1 MNLSQF
7 LRLTGAGLAVGL
19 ALTLAAPAS
28 AKVLARVNG
37 AEITDEDVK
46 IAMEDIGSSL
56 PQQIEGPARQA
67 YILDYLI
74 DAKLVA
80 QKAEAD
86 KMGEG
91 PEFAKKV
98 AYYRDKVLMEDLLG
112 KVAKDAATDTAIQ
125 KTYDDVAKQQKPEE
139 EVRARHILVESE
151 PDAQAALKR
160 VKGGEDFAKVANEMS
175 KDPGSKGGELG
186 WFTKERMVPEFAEAA
201 FKMQPGQISDPVKW
215 QFGWHIIQ
223 LEERRQK
230 QFPSLDQVRDQVTR
244 YVVQKSQSEL
254 ILKLREEAKVD
265 RTEPEKPADAAPAP
279 RTGVEGSGQSLRAC
293 ILLEIGALD
302 AGLAR
307 PQSEAKVTAHACAPS
322 AFLPPEERRWP
333 VPLRSLRSRPNPPPT
348 CRGSRACASRR
359 RGGHPLQGAHRR
371 AAAAV
376 RRRARG
382 GGGLHEIAMPVRARS
397 TGAAPSSR
405 AARRGR
411 WSSIPA
417 TPTPSPAS
425 AASTRSARRDSPR
438 RRRGCEADEMFLAST
453 GVIGEPLD
461 AGKFDARAR
470 DGSRARPPGSLAR
483 RRARDHDDR
492 HFSEGRERDG
502 RRSAASGDASAASP
516 RAPA

>member
-46 IAMEDIGSSL
+46 NAMEDIGSSL

-160 VKGGEDFAKVANEMS
+160 VTGGEDFAKVANEMS

-201 FKMQPGQISDPVKW
+201 FKMQPGQISDPVKS

-279 RTGVEGSGQSLRAC
+279 GPESKAP
-293 ILLEIGALD
+293 AN
-302 AGLAR
+302 
-307 PQSEAKVTAHACAPS
+307 PS
-322 AFLPPEERRWP
+322 A
-333 VPLRSLRSRPNPPPT
+333 
-348 CRGSRACASRR
+348 
-359 RGGHPLQGAHRR
+359 
-371 AAAAV
+371 
-376 RRRARG
+376 
-382 GGGLHEIAMPVRARS
+382 
-397 TGAAPSSR
+397 
-405 AARRGR
+405 
-411 WSSIPA
+411 
-417 TPTPSPAS
+417 PAS
-425 AASTRSARRDSPR
+425 SS
-438 RRRGCEADEMFLAST
+438 
-453 GVIGEPLD
+453 
-461 AGKFDARAR
+461 K
-470 DGSRARPPGSLAR
+470 
-483 RRARDHDDR
+483 
-492 HFSEGRERDG
+492 
-502 RRSAASGDASAASP
+502 
-516 RAPA
+516 

>member
-160 VKGGEDFAKVANEMS
+160 VTGGEDFAKVANEMS

-201 FKMQPGQISDPVKW
+201 FKMQPGQIADPVKS

-279 RTGVEGSGQSLRAC
+279 GPESKAP
-293 ILLEIGALD
+293 AN
-302 AGLAR
+302 
-307 PQSEAKVTAHACAPS
+307 PS
-322 AFLPPEERRWP
+322 A
-333 VPLRSLRSRPNPPPT
+333 
-348 CRGSRACASRR
+348 
-359 RGGHPLQGAHRR
+359 
-371 AAAAV
+371 
-376 RRRARG
+376 
-382 GGGLHEIAMPVRARS
+382 
-397 TGAAPSSR
+397 
-405 AARRGR
+405 
-411 WSSIPA
+411 
-417 TPTPSPAS
+417 PAS
-425 AASTRSARRDSPR
+425 SS
-438 RRRGCEADEMFLAST
+438 
-453 GVIGEPLD
+453 
-461 AGKFDARAR
+461 K
-470 DGSRARPPGSLAR
+470 
-483 RRARDHDDR
+483 
-492 HFSEGRERDG
+492 
-502 RRSAASGDASAASP
+502 
-516 RAPA
+516 

>member
-160 VKGGEDFAKVANEMS
+160 VTGGEDFAKVANEMS

-201 FKMQPGQISDPVKW
+201 FKMQPGQISDPVKS

-254 ILKLREEAKVD
+254 ILKLREEAKVE
-265 RTEPEKPADAAPAP
+265 RTEPEEPADAAPAP
-279 RTGVEGSGQSLRAC
+279 GPESKAP
-293 ILLEIGALD
+293 AN
-302 AGLAR
+302 
-307 PQSEAKVTAHACAPS
+307 PS
-322 AFLPPEERRWP
+322 A
-333 VPLRSLRSRPNPPPT
+333 
-348 CRGSRACASRR
+348 
-359 RGGHPLQGAHRR
+359 
-371 AAAAV
+371 
-376 RRRARG
+376 
-382 GGGLHEIAMPVRARS
+382 
-397 TGAAPSSR
+397 
-405 AARRGR
+405 
-411 WSSIPA
+411 
-417 TPTPSPAS
+417 PAS
-425 AASTRSARRDSPR
+425 SS
-438 RRRGCEADEMFLAST
+438 
-453 GVIGEPLD
+453 
-461 AGKFDARAR
+461 K
-470 DGSRARPPGSLAR
+470 
-483 RRARDHDDR
+483 
-492 HFSEGRERDG
+492 
-502 RRSAASGDASAASP
+502 
-516 RAPA
+516 

>member
-175 KDPGSKGGELG
+175 KDPASKGGELG

-201 FKMQPGQISDPVKW
+201 FKMQPGQISDPVKS

-279 RTGVEGSGQSLRAC
+279 GPESKAP
-293 ILLEIGALD
+293 AN
-302 AGLAR
+302 
-307 PQSEAKVTAHACAPS
+307 PS
-322 AFLPPEERRWP
+322 A
-333 VPLRSLRSRPNPPPT
+333 
-348 CRGSRACASRR
+348 
-359 RGGHPLQGAHRR
+359 
-371 AAAAV
+371 
-376 RRRARG
+376 
-382 GGGLHEIAMPVRARS
+382 
-397 TGAAPSSR
+397 
-405 AARRGR
+405 
-411 WSSIPA
+411 
-417 TPTPSPAS
+417 PAS
-425 AASTRSARRDSPR
+425 SS
-438 RRRGCEADEMFLAST
+438 
-453 GVIGEPLD
+453 
-461 AGKFDARAR
+461 K
-470 DGSRARPPGSLAR
+470 
-483 RRARDHDDR
+483 
-492 HFSEGRERDG
+492 
-502 RRSAASGDASAASP
+502 
-516 RAPA
+516 

>member
-139 EVRARHILVESE
+139 EVRARHILVELE

-160 VKGGEDFAKVANEMS
+160 VTGGEDFAKVANEMS

-201 FKMQPGQISDPVKW
+201 FKMQPGQISDPVKS

-279 RTGVEGSGQSLRAC
+279 GPELKAP
-293 ILLEIGALD
+293 AN
-302 AGLAR
+302 
-307 PQSEAKVTAHACAPS
+307 PS
-322 AFLPPEERRWP
+322 A
-333 VPLRSLRSRPNPPPT
+333 
-348 CRGSRACASRR
+348 
-359 RGGHPLQGAHRR
+359 
-371 AAAAV
+371 
-376 RRRARG
+376 
-382 GGGLHEIAMPVRARS
+382 
-397 TGAAPSSR
+397 
-405 AARRGR
+405 
-411 WSSIPA
+411 
-417 TPTPSPAS
+417 PAS
-425 AASTRSARRDSPR
+425 SS
-438 RRRGCEADEMFLAST
+438 
-453 GVIGEPLD
+453 
-461 AGKFDARAR
+461 K
-470 DGSRARPPGSLAR
+470 
-483 RRARDHDDR
+483 
-492 HFSEGRERDG
+492 
-502 RRSAASGDASAASP
+502 
-516 RAPA
+516 

>member
-19 ALTLAAPAS
+19 ALTLAASAS

-160 VKGGEDFAKVANEMS
+160 VTGGEDFAKVANEMS

-201 FKMQPGQISDPVKW
+201 FKMQPGQISDPVKS

-279 RTGVEGSGQSLRAC
+279 GPESKAP
-293 ILLEIGALD
+293 AN
-302 AGLAR
+302 
-307 PQSEAKVTAHACAPS
+307 PS
-322 AFLPPEERRWP
+322 A
-333 VPLRSLRSRPNPPPT
+333 
-348 CRGSRACASRR
+348 
-359 RGGHPLQGAHRR
+359 
-371 AAAAV
+371 
-376 RRRARG
+376 
-382 GGGLHEIAMPVRARS
+382 
-397 TGAAPSSR
+397 
-405 AARRGR
+405 
-411 WSSIPA
+411 
-417 TPTPSPAS
+417 PAS
-425 AASTRSARRDSPR
+425 SS
-438 RRRGCEADEMFLAST
+438 
-453 GVIGEPLD
+453 
-461 AGKFDARAR
+461 K
-470 DGSRARPPGSLAR
+470 
-483 RRARDHDDR
+483 
-492 HFSEGRERDG
+492 
-502 RRSAASGDASAASP
+502 
-516 RAPA
+516 

>member
-160 VKGGEDFAKVANEMS
+160 VTGGEDFAKVANEMS

-201 FKMQPGQISDPVKW
+201 FKMQPGQISDPVKS

-279 RTGVEGSGQSLRAC
+279 GPELKAP
-293 ILLEIGALD
+293 AN
-302 AGLAR
+302 
-307 PQSEAKVTAHACAPS
+307 PS
-322 AFLPPEERRWP
+322 A
-333 VPLRSLRSRPNPPPT
+333 
-348 CRGSRACASRR
+348 
-359 RGGHPLQGAHRR
+359 
-371 AAAAV
+371 
-376 RRRARG
+376 
-382 GGGLHEIAMPVRARS
+382 
-397 TGAAPSSR
+397 
-405 AARRGR
+405 
-411 WSSIPA
+411 
-417 TPTPSPAS
+417 PAS
-425 AASTRSARRDSPR
+425 SS
-438 RRRGCEADEMFLAST
+438 
-453 GVIGEPLD
+453 
-461 AGKFDARAR
+461 K
-470 DGSRARPPGSLAR
+470 
-483 RRARDHDDR
+483 
-492 HFSEGRERDG
+492 
-502 RRSAASGDASAASP
+502 
-516 RAPA
+516 

>member
-160 VKGGEDFAKVANEMS
+160 VTGGEDFAKVANEMS

-201 FKMQPGQISDPVKW
+201 FKMQPGQISDPVKS

-265 RTEPEKPADAAPAP
+265 RTEPEKPADAASAPGPESKAPAN
-279 RTGVEGSGQSLRAC
+279 
-293 ILLEIGALD
+293 
-302 AGLAR
+302 
-307 PQSEAKVTAHACAPS
+307 PS
-322 AFLPPEERRWP
+322 A
-333 VPLRSLRSRPNPPPT
+333 
-348 CRGSRACASRR
+348 
-359 RGGHPLQGAHRR
+359 
-371 AAAAV
+371 
-376 RRRARG
+376 
-382 GGGLHEIAMPVRARS
+382 
-397 TGAAPSSR
+397 
-405 AARRGR
+405 
-411 WSSIPA
+411 
-417 TPTPSPAS
+417 PAS
-425 AASTRSARRDSPR
+425 SS
-438 RRRGCEADEMFLAST
+438 
-453 GVIGEPLD
+453 
-461 AGKFDARAR
+461 K
-470 DGSRARPPGSLAR
+470 
-483 RRARDHDDR
+483 
-492 HFSEGRERDG
+492 
-502 RRSAASGDASAASP
+502 
-516 RAPA
+516 

>member
-1 MNLSQF
+1 
-7 LRLTGAGLAVGL
+7 
-19 ALTLAAPAS
+19 LAAPAS

-37 AEITDEDVK
+37 AEITDEDVR

-160 VKGGEDFAKVANEMS
+160 VTGGEDFAKVANEMS

-201 FKMQPGQISDPVKW
+201 FKMQPGQISDPVKS

-279 RTGVEGSGQSLRAC
+279 GPESKAP
-293 ILLEIGALD
+293 AN
-302 AGLAR
+302 
-307 PQSEAKVTAHACAPS
+307 PS
-322 AFLPPEERRWP
+322 A
-333 VPLRSLRSRPNPPPT
+333 
-348 CRGSRACASRR
+348 
-359 RGGHPLQGAHRR
+359 
-371 AAAAV
+371 
-376 RRRARG
+376 
-382 GGGLHEIAMPVRARS
+382 
-397 TGAAPSSR
+397 
-405 AARRGR
+405 
-411 WSSIPA
+411 
-417 TPTPSPAS
+417 PAS
-425 AASTRSARRDSPR
+425 SS
-438 RRRGCEADEMFLAST
+438 
-453 GVIGEPLD
+453 
-461 AGKFDARAR
+461 K
-470 DGSRARPPGSLAR
+470 
-483 RRARDHDDR
+483 
-492 HFSEGRERDG
+492 
-502 RRSAASGDASAASP
+502 
-516 RAPA
+516 